1 MSHMDES
8 DLGLFRKRDMT
19 FKLSCVLSNSN
30 SKLENSVLELNYV
43 TA

>member
-1 MSHMDES
+1 MSHMNKS
-8 DLGLFRKRDMT
+8 DLWLFCKRDMT
-19 FKLSCVLSNSN
+19 FKLSRVLPNPN